1 MSLSSSSYQNLP
13 KVLLKSARNKVTT
26 KIIKAKAQMDFDY
39 RWTLAFKKKALTIQF
54 LSFH

>member
-39 RWTLAFKKKALTIQF
+39 RWTLAFKKKALTIPF

>member
-13 KVLLKSARNKVTT
+13 KVLLKSARNKVTA

-39 RWTLAFKKKALTIQF
+39 RWTLTFKEKALTI
-54 LSFH
+54 